1 MNKKQKITLAVTL
14 FLLAPASIICGSSLS
29 RFFKDLLQ
37 LPIPI
42 IFIASGLY
50 VLFQDLKS

>member
-1 MNKKQKITLAVTL
+1 MNKKQKINLAVTL
-14 FLLAPASIICGSSLS
+14 FLLAAASVICGSSLS

-37 LPIPI
+37 LPVPI
-42 IFIASGLY
+42 IFIGTGLY